1 MSSGTVSA
9 IRPSAEPRPAVL
21 AVTAFTAFLAA
32 GGLGE
37 TAVWDPEERALLPAE
52 EREGRL
58 QTILVEAAQR
68 NRARVAA
75 SRRERGPAPLFTD
88 TDLAG
93 FHRPDRSRG
102 PSPDPF
108 GAAVLPSRDL
118 WPPEEGAGWEADTG
132 EDDSGRG
139 EVDLEDEVGEEE
151 ADSTF
156 DPEPPAAGPT
166 EQAERAAELRER
178 LLDIEASLAAIGAS
192 GLPVAPRHP
201 NRFESALDAARL
213 RTEREEIGRELDA
226 LTRRKP
232 LPDG

>member
-1 MSSGTVSA
+1 MSSGIVSA

-75 SRRERGPAPLFTD
+75 SRREHGLAPLFTD
-88 TDLAG
+88 TDLTG
-93 FHRPDRSRG
+93 VHRPDPSRE
-102 PSPDPF
+102 PSP
-108 GAAVLPSRDL
+108 AAALPNREL
-118 WPPEEGAGWEADTG
+118 WPPEEGAGWEADAG

-139 EVDLEDEVGEEE
+139 EVDLEDEVGEGE

-166 EQAERAAELRER
+166 ERAERAAELRER
-178 LLDIEASLAAIGAS
+178 LLDIEASLAAIGGS

-213 RTEREEIGRELDA
+213 RAEREEIGRELDA